1 MDSCSHGLCST
12 VVCIYFLKFR
22 YKWTHSCARIICTP
36 TILKAQ
42 CVFFGWEDVGFV
54 RKLLQTCGNSLMYL
68 LQRKNILLPVRGSRV
83 VIYDEFYFKKSS
95 VEILYL
101 YCMAA
106 WLGPSPQMNFRKPE
120 VKPPSPLPILLCL
133 STAIEPQKEEA
144 DENYNSVNTRMRKT
158 QVGSLFPEVGHFS
171 KCSIDH

>member
-1 MDSCSHGLCST
+1 MWEFSD
-12 VVCIYFLKFR
+12 
-22 YKWTHSCARIICTP
+22 
-36 TILKAQ
+36 
-42 CVFFGWEDVGFV
+42 VFIA
-54 RKLLQTCGNSLMYL
+54 K
-68 LQRKNILLPVRGSRV
+68 KNILLPVRGSRV
-83 VIYDEFYFKKSS
+83 VIYDEFYFKKKSS

-101 YCMAA
+101 SLLYGCMA
-106 WLGPSPQMNFRKPE
+106 GSQSPNEFQKPE
-120 VKPPSPLPILLCL
+120 VKPPPLPILLCL